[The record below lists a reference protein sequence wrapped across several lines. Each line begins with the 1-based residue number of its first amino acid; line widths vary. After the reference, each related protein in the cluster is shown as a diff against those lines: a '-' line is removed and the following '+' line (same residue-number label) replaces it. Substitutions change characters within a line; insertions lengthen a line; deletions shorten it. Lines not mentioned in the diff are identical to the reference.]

1 MKYISF
7 GFRCS
12 VASILKELNLK
23 PESYPFDWLISRL
36 HVIKHCIETDFT
48 EFLNIK
54 NYEKKHTNTYCMKD
68 YNRNFICDEY
78 LNANMFYQPEHL
90 QNEENTYQYYLAMNH
105 HNIFEENDYS
115 YYMRSI
121 ERLKKSLNDS
131 GEIKYIHF
139 YPLIF
144 ENNFNYEKTIKEIV
158 DFDNFIFK
166 INKLTKGLFIILLQQ
181 NVDEVNEFKLKKSQL
196 ITSSEYII
204 LSDRSDNFPVIHVI
218 NTNSNFIDAGSI
230 FMGNCERETEEI
242 KKIVLNF

>member
-23 PESYPFDWLISRL
+23 TESYPFDWIISRL
-36 HVIKHCIETDFT
+36 HVIKHCIESDFT

-68 YNRNFICDEY
+68 YNKKFICDEY
-78 LNANMFYQPEHL
+78 INANMFYQPEHL
-90 QNEENTYQYYLAMNH
+90 QNEENTYQYHLAMNH
-105 HNIFEENDYS
+105 HNIFEEKDYS
-115 YYMRSI
+115 YYIRTI
-121 ERLKKSLNDS
+121 ERLKTNLNDCS
-131 GEIKYIHF
+131 EEIKYIHF

-166 INKLTKGLFIILLQQ
+166 KNKLTKGLFIILLQT
-181 NVDEVNEFKLKKSQL
+181 VEELKLKTSQL
-196 ITSSEYII
+196 ISSSEYMI
-204 LSDRSDNFPVIHVI
+204 LSDRTNNFPEIHII
-218 NTNSNFIDAGSI
+218 NTNSDFIDAGSI
-230 FMGNCERETEEI
+230 FMGNCEKETEEI
-242 KKIVLNF
+242 KKIVFNF